1 MQPGPLMDDG
11 SGSLGL
17 VRAGGGIAEH
27 AHLIELGEVMARARA
42 GDHLVQKLVAK
53 G

>member
-1 MQPGPLMDDG
+1 MVAVHWGWC
-11 SGSLGL
+11 
-17 VRAGGGIAEH
+17 AGGGIAEH
-27 AHLIELGEVMARARA
+27 AHLIGLGEVMARARA